1 MIEGISVE
9 RNDHVATV
17 WLDRSEKL
25 NALSPE
31 MWKGIPAVVSE
42 LGRDPDVRVL
52 VVRGRGRAFTV
63 GIDLE
68 MLATIAPEGRS
79 EAERRRTLMGEIK
92 RLQATFSAFA
102 DCPKPVIAAIHGYCL
117 GAGLDL
123 ITACDIRWS
132 SADATFSVR
141 ETRMGLVADVGTMQ
155 RLPRIIG
162 PGHVAEL
169 VYTGADIGADRALEI
184 GLVSRI
190 LPDEES
196 LHKETMDLAGEIA
209 SNSPL
214 VVEGAKAVLRAGEG
228 RTIDQALDYMA
239 LWNAA
244 FMISDD
250 LQEAM
255 LAHAEKRPPRYTGA

>member
-1 MIEGISVE
+1 VTEGITVE
-9 RNDHVATV
+9 RSDHVAVV

-31 MWKGIPAVVSE
+31 MWAEIPSVVSQ
-42 LGRDPDVRVL
+42 LGNDPEVRVL

-68 MLATIAPEGRS
+68 MLATMTPEGRS
-79 EAERRRTLMGEIK
+79 EAERRRALMATIK
-92 RLQATFSAFA
+92 KLQGTFNAFA

-117 GAGLDL
+117 GAGIDL

-132 SADATFSVR
+132 AANATYSVR
-141 ETRMGLVADVGTMQ
+141 ETRLGLVADVGTMQ

-169 VYTGADIGADRALEI
+169 VYTGADIGAERALEM
-184 GLVSRI
+184 GLVSRV

-196 LHKETMDLAGEIA
+196 LHKETMDLAEEIA

-228 RTIDQALDYMA
+228 RPVDQALDYVA

-250 LQEAM
+250 LREAI
-255 LAHAEKRPPRYTGA
+255 LAHAEKRPPRFTGA